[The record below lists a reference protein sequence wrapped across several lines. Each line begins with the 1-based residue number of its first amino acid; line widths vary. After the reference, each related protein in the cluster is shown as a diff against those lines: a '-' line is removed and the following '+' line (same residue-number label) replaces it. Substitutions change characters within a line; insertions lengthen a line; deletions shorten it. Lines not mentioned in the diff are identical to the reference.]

1 MGSGNSLHL
10 VKWETIQKPL
20 GGLGLKCMTDFNISL
35 VAPNILKVLNKE
47 NIPWPGSPEIWQ
59 QPFAGWS
66 QAGSDVLVLAEHL
79 SLLS

>member
-20 GGLGLKCMTDFNISL
+20 VNGGLGLKCMTDFNISL

-47 NIPWPGSPEIWQ
+47 NIPW
-59 QPFAGWS
+59 
-66 QAGSDVLVLAEHL
+66 VNLVHQKYGNNPLRDGPRL
-79 SLLS
+79 GRTS